1 MKWQKRHTQSL
12 TPTEYEQC
20 LALMEADRRQKVL
33 QIPQEE
39 RRKATVLGEWLA
51 KTMLA
56 TQSSLPIEQIELLR
70 TPKGKP
76 YAKGLAEFSISHSG
90 PWVVVAL
97 SHRPVGIDVECLRP
111 IDLKLAQRVCTERD
125 LAFLFTG
132 EPLFEKTED
141 PALLAC
147 FFKIWTAKE
156 AYFKQ
161 QGTGITNLKSVNY
174 QDLAPLHFEEDGC
187 IITII

>member
-1 MKWQKRHTQSL
+1 MEWQKRHIDSL
-12 TPTEYEQC
+12 TKTEYDRC
-20 LALMEADRRQKVL
+20 LALMTPDRQKKVL

-56 TQSSLPIEQIELLR
+56 GQSGLPIEQITLRR

-76 YAKGLAEFSISHSG
+76 YANGLAEFSISHSG
-90 PWVVVAL
+90 PWVAVAL
-97 SHRPVGIDVECLRP
+97 SGRPVGIDIEVLRP
-111 IDLKLAQRVCTERD
+111 MDLKIAGRVCTKQE
-125 LAFLFTG
+125 LAYLFNG
-132 EPLFEKTED
+132 NPPLGQTED
-141 PALLAC
+141 PALLAR
-147 FFKIWTAKE
+147 FFKLWTAKE